1 MNMTSGGGV
10 IPKEGCSYIQIKPTL
25 ADFDQNLRWVQISCV
40 KQINIPPPRKILTES
55 PLPPSITI
63 TTAIHPS
70 PSPSPSPSPL
80 TGHV

>member
-1 MNMTSGGGV
+1 
-10 IPKEGCSYIQIKPTL
+10 L
-25 ADFDQNLRWVQISCV
+25 ADFDQRQISGV

-70 PSPSPSPSPL
+70 PSPL